1 MDWQF
6 QKWLSPRPL
15 RDIWFALHVPALS
28 AGGISLK
35 DKDREGNMES
45 SATES
50 PKNELKREAAVGPV
64 ILFGP
69 PGAGKGT
76 QAKVITATYGIPQ
89 ISTGDIFRDH
99 IRRSTPLGVKVKSV
113 LESGQL
119 VTDDLTNDLVA
130 DRLEQA
136 DCVKGFILD
145 GFPRTVPQAMWLD
158 TFLGN
163 RAFETLKDCRPAVVV
178 MFKVDYNALLQR
190 LTGRR
195 SCPTCGRIYNVHLAP
210 PRVPDKCDC
219 DGSPL
224 IQRADDHV
232 NVISERLKEYEKQ
245 TLPLADY
252 YRKRGRLLEI
262 DGDQPVEKVTSDVLR
277 AIEHGNSL

>member
-1 MDWQF
+1 
-6 QKWLSPRPL
+6 
-15 RDIWFALHVPALS
+15 
-28 AGGISLK
+28 
-35 DKDREGNMES
+35 MES
-45 SATES
+45 SATDV
-50 PKNELKREAAVGPV
+50 LKGQAKMVPGTGPV

-76 QAKVITATYGIPQ
+76 QAKVITETYGIPQ
-89 ISTGDIFRDH
+89 ISTGDILREH
-99 IRRSTPLGVKVKSV
+99 VSQKTELGIKAKVYMDAGV
-113 LESGQL
+113 YVPDEL
-119 VTDDLTNDLVA
+119 VCEMAAT
-130 DRLEQA
+130 RLGKA

-145 GFPRTVPQAMWLD
+145 GFPRTVPQAEWLD
-158 TFLGN
+158 KFLGN

-195 SCPTCGRIYNVHLAP
+195 SCPTCGRIYNVHLQP
-210 PRVPDKCDC
+210 PMLPDTCDV
-219 DGSPL
+219 DGSRL
-224 IQRADDHV
+224 FMRDDDRED
-232 NVISERLKEYEKQ
+232 VITERLKEYEKQ

-262 DGDQPVEKVTSDVLR
+262 NGDQPVEKVTSDVLR